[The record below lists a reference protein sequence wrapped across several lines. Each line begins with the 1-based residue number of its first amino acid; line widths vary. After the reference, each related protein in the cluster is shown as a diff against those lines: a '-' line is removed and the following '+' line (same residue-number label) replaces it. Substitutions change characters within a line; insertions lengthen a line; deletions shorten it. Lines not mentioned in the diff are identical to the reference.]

1 MSNPAWKF
9 ARAGYQMDRRC
20 GNTNN
25 LGAIFGV
32 LSAIGVP
39 VPKPG
44 SLGFTLAQAMNRART
59 ALACEYHS

>member
-1 MSNPAWKF
+1 
-9 ARAGYQMDRRC
+9 MDRRC

-44 SLGFTLAQAMNRART
+44 TLGFSIAQAVNRART
-59 ALACEYHS
+59 ALACEYHGFIP